1 MQQLFQSRKFEEQNR
16 NGCNFKVEEANSPSK
31 IASNQSILGG
41 IAKIISD
48 SSTNALLKVIQDS
61 GGIDS
66 TSTSSVNALSNQ
78 NTTNVKHPKKSIFE
92 RSMGV
97 AASGLA
103 QNEMLA
109 GNQIL
114 RTQLRKE
121 LGGAPTTV
129 LSSSNETVGH
139 HLIKNGRDNSS
150 SRSYRNNLK
159 DDVNFKCAVND
170 NNSDKMSN
178 DRKRVSKRLL
188 QSFRNCNDNLK
199 KSKIKF
205 CLKKLKVMNNTNDD
219 SMVNT
224 VFELNTADE
233 QSYSSADVAEELINF
248 VDNSDLM

>member
-1 MQQLFQSRKFEEQNR
+1 MQHLFQSRKFDEQNR
-16 NGCNFKVEEANSPSK
+16 NQFSIKNEEQSSPSK

-48 SSTNALLKVIQDS
+48 TSTNALLKVIQDS
-61 GGIDS
+61 GGIG
-66 TSTSSVNALSNQ
+66 TSSSSVNVSSID
-78 NTTNVKHPKKSIFE
+78 TSTNDKHARRNIFE

-97 AASGLA
+97 AVSGLA

-109 GNQIL
+109 GNQLL
-114 RTQLRKE
+114 RTELRKE

-129 LSSSNETVGH
+129 LSSTNETVGQY
-139 HLIKNGRDNSS
+139 LIKNGRDSSS
-150 SRSYRNNLK
+150 SRSYRNKLK
-159 DDVNFKCAVND
+159 DDVNLKCAVND
-170 NNSDKMSN
+170 KKTDKTSN

-188 QSFRNCNDNLK
+188 QSFRTCNDNLT

-205 CLKKLKVMNNTNDD
+205 CLKKLKVTNNTNDD

-233 QSYSSADVAEELINF
+233 KSYSSADVAEEFINF
-248 VDNSDLM
+248 VDNSDVI